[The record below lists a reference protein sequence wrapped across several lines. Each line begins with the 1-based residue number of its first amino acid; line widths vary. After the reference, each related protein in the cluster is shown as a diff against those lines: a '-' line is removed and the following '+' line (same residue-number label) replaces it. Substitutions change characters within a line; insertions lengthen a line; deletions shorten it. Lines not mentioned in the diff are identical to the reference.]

1 MNVLFVGGGRRV
13 ALARR
18 FRAKGH
24 RVFAY
29 ELGYS
34 VPIIREASII
44 KGLKWD
50 DPDIEDHFVKMVKK
64 KNIDLILPLM
74 DRAVILCAKLD
85 IPNVV
90 NLTSSEKTATI
101 CFDKWQFRDFMEKHF
116 PSLYPSVVLG
126 KFPRIEKP
134 RFGFG
139 SQGIKTL
146 ESGLAMSL
154 DHLLTNSLVVQD
166 KIEGI
171 EYSVDTYY
179 NKDGRWIDSVPRER
193 IRVGSGEVITS
204 RTVEKPELSTVA
216 LLVGEELGL
225 IGPTNLQF
233 IEQDDGQFFL
243 IEINARF
250 GGGWTLSMEAG
261 LDAIS
266 LIEHEYFNKPYKYE
280 PYRWKRDLLL
290 ERSYEDHFFDT

>member
-29 ELGYS
+29 ELDYS

-44 KGLKWD
+44 KGKKWD

-64 KNIDLILPLM
+64 KNIDLIVPLM
-74 DRAVILCAKLD
+74 DRAVVLCAGLD
-85 IPNVV
+85 ISSAI
-90 NLTSSEKTATI
+90 NLVSPIGAATI
-101 CFDKWQFRDFMEKHF
+101 CYDKKLFATFMERNF
-116 PSLYPSVVLG
+116 PSLYPSIKLG
-126 KFPRIEKP
+126 KFPRIQKP
-134 RFGFG
+134 RYGFG
-139 SQGIKTL
+139 SQNIKIIK
-146 ESGLAMSL
+146 SVFDFSL
-154 DHLLTNSLVVQD
+154 NSITSKNLIVQD
-166 KIEGI
+166 KVEGI

-179 NKDGRWIDSVPRER
+179 NKYSKWIDSVPRER

-204 RTVEKPELSTVA
+204 RTADKTMLAIAAKE
-216 LLVGEELGL
+216 VGEGLGL
-225 IGPTNLQF
+225 IGPANLQF
-233 IEQDDGQFFL
+233 IEQEDGQFFL
-243 IEINARF
+243 IEVNARF

-266 LIEHEYFNKPYKYE
+266 LIEHEYFGKPYKYE